1 LDFQWLADLS
11 YRRYFA
17 IYQQIEQFTF
27 QKMFLDIFR
36 LPNEVGMFCY
46 VSNRIL

>member
-1 LDFQWLADLS
+1 MLANVG

-17 IYQQIEQFTF
+17 IYQQIGQFTF
-27 QKMFLDIFR
+27 QKMFLDISR